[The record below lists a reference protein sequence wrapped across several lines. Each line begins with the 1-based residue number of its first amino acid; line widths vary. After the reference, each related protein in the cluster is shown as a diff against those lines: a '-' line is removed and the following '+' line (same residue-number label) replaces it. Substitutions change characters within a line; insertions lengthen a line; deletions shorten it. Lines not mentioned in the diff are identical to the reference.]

1 MPSSRSG
8 RARRILRT
16 TRRKTRRPASSPRTL
31 SRSRVLK
38 EALTLLDREGAE
50 RFSIRRL
57 AEHLGVTPMA
67 VYNHVSSKGD
77 LFHGIADAVIEEIK
91 YPSPA
96 GDWRKVIRSCFRA
109 LRRACLA
116 HPGAVPL
123 IESAEVLPPAVFQPM
138 ETTLTALQAAGFSPG
153 DALRAYFLLT
163 TFTLGQISYQI
174 KGWGGGVDVATAIK
188 AGRIAP
194 ETFPAIGRGASLTNW
209 NFDKSFEFGL
219 SIILAGLTRRTSA

>member
-1 MPSSRSG
+1 
-8 RARRILRT
+8 
-16 TRRKTRRPASSPRTL
+16 
-31 SRSRVLK
+31 V
-38 EALTLLDREGAE
+38 LDREGAK

-77 LFHGIADAVIEEIK
+77 LFQGIADAVIEEIK

-96 GDWRKVIRSCFRA
+96 GDWRRVIRLCFRA

-138 ETTLTALQAAGFSPG
+138 ETTLTALQDAGFSPG

-163 TFTLGQISYQI
+163 TFTLGQVSYQI

-219 SIILAGLTRRTSA
+219 SIILTGLTRRTSA

>member
-1 MPSSRSG
+1 
-8 RARRILRT
+8 
-16 TRRKTRRPASSPRTL
+16 
-31 SRSRVLK
+31 
-38 EALTLLDREGAE
+38 
-50 RFSIRRL
+50 
-57 AEHLGVTPMA
+57 MA

-77 LFHGIADAVIEEIK
+77 LFHGIADAVIAEIK

-96 GDWRKVIRSCFRA
+96 GDWRQVIRSCFRA

-138 ETTLTALQAAGFSPG
+138 EITLTALQQAGFSPG
-153 DALRAYFLLT
+153 DALRVYFLLI
-163 TFTLGQISYQI
+163 TFTLGQVSYQL
-174 KGWGGGVDVATAIK
+174 KGWGRGVDVTTAIK

-194 ETFPAIGRGASLTNW
+194 ATFPAIWRAASLTNW

-219 SIILAGLTRRTSA
+219 SLILAGLTRRTSA